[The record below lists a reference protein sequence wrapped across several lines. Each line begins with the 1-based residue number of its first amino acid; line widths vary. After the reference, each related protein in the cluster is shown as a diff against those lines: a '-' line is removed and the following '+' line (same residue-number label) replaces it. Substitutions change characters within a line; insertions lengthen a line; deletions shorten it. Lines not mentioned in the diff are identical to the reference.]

1 MICLSFSK
9 ICLSFFS
16 LEFFSKCPKKSL
28 GTNNQVCQ
36 LELST
41 SHGIGSFTITCHHLP
56 PPFVR
61 SRTRLGGRLVPS
73 GRPQRTPRV
82 PLFAWSTWGNS
93 PLEKCCTKP
102 QARNLLNPQ
111 KPSQWRT
118 CPSGH
123 KSGTNTGFDVE
134 GLS

>member
-1 MICLSFSK
+1 MIPCKIRHPPSLPFHPKTRVQTTKSVNLSYQPA
-9 ICLSFFS
+9 SFA
-16 LEFFSKCPKKSL
+16 
-28 GTNNQVCQ
+28 
-36 LELST
+36 
-41 SHGIGSFTITCHHLP
+41 ITCHHLP

-102 QARNLLNPQ
+102 QARSLLNPQ